1 MFGRELKIVLP
12 MKPWRAMDPHIDE
25 TIRVNDSETKY
36 KMKSYAGARN
46 CADYR
51 DIKVGDSVVMNI
63 KENCSQNMKDLEL

>member
-1 MFGRELKIVLP
+1 
-12 MKPWRAMDPHIDE
+12 MKPWRAMDFHIE
-25 TIRVNDSETKY
+25 GTIRINNSETKY

-46 CADYR
+46 CTDYR